1 VRTLRSISGILLTC
15 AVTLGVVACSSSAPP
30 GIPSAPVGT
39 TGSTGTTTSTGGG
52 NSKESAVATN
62 WTAFFSAKTPVSK
75 RVSLLQDGSEFS
87 AIIQAQ
93 AGSTM
98 AQEASAQVTRVSL
111 MSGTLASV
119 SYSILLDGTAALP
132 DQTGQAVL
140 IGTTWEV
147 GVGSFCS
154 LLILENG
161 GSRTSLPPACAAPS
175 PTPTPSS

>member
-30 GIPSAPVGT
+30 GIPAAPVGT
-39 TGSTGTTTSTGGG
+39 TGSTGTTTSTSGGG
-52 NSKESAVATN
+52 NSKESAVAAN

-98 AQEASAQVTRVSL
+98 AQEASAEVTRVSL
-111 MSGTLASV
+111 MSGTLATV
-119 SYSILLDGTAALP
+119 SYSIQLDGTTALP

-161 GSRTSLPPACAAPS
+161 GSRSSLPPACAAPS
-175 PTPTPSS
+175 ATPSS